1 MLGYVL
7 RAPGEWSGELMTAEY
22 EDLQESEASEIHV
35 RSQEVFVKAEYEFP
49 CANGASKKS

>member
-7 RAPGEWSGELMTAEY
+7 RATGEWSGELMTADY

-35 RSQEVFVKAEYEFP
+35 RS
-49 CANGASKKS
+49 